1 MTYRFEHNEIVRW
14 VDADMMGVLN
24 NAVYLT
30 FFEQA
35 RFAYFKHLELLQRD
49 SFPFVLGETTVRFLA
64 PGRAGDVLTVQAGVT
79 RLGGKSF
86 AMGYDV
92 QRGGDSI
99 AAGQATLVCVD
110 AQLRSCA
117 IPPDFRSVV
126 AAFEGIPERSDGPR
140 MAPTSERSSLDGQR

>member
-1 MTYRFEHNEIVRW
+1 MPYRFEHNETVRW
-14 VDADMMGVLN
+14 VDADMMGVVN

-35 RFAYFKHLELLQRD
+35 RFAYFRHLGLLERD

-64 PGRAGDVLTVQAGVT
+64 PGRPGDDLVIHAGVT

-92 QRGGDSI
+92 QRRGDSI
-99 AAGQATLVCVD
+99 ATGQATLVCVD

-117 IPPDFRSVV
+117 IPAEFRSAV
-126 AAFEGIPERSDGPR
+126 AGFEGL
-140 MAPTSERSSLDGQR
+140 SERAE